1 MRANSS
7 VFADRLLAR
16 GTFRAKVPRMTLS
29 TALILVALAA
39 LAVSG
44 LSLWG
49 ARRRAE
55 AQGEALRQEMQS
67 LVSNQSQAVTA
78 QFAQLAQSFTAQL
91 GQITQQVQSGMAS
104 VGTLAT
110 GAQKAVSDQLQA
122 SNETLNS
129 IHQKL
134 GEVQQAGHELS
145 EAARQIETVLG
156 GAKTRGTLGEVAL
169 DRMLADALPPATYET
184 QYRFSTGEVVDAV
197 VRLRD
202 KLLPIDSKFP
212 LDDYRRLV
220 DSGEDARKGFSS
232 SVRAH
237 AESIAK
243 KYILPGEGTLDIAL
257 MFVPSE
263 GVYYELLRSEDAKGA
278 PLDEYCRSKGVVPV
292 SPSTLFSHLR
302 IIFLGL
308 RGMQIE
314 ENAKR
319 LLSSLTGLKKQIDN
333 FGEVYEK
340 LGTHL
345 RNAQQSYSDA
355 DRKLE
360 RARNSIDELAQGAP
374 SEKALE
380 AASPE

>member
-1 MRANSS
+1 MSLPA
-7 VFADRLLAR
+7 
-16 GTFRAKVPRMTLS
+16 
-29 TALILVALAA
+29 ALILVALAA
-39 LAVSG
+39 LAVSIF
-44 LSLWG
+44 SLWG

-55 AQGEALRQEMQS
+55 IQNTALRQEMQA

-78 QFAQLAQSFTAQL
+78 QFAQLAQSLTAQL
-91 GQITQQVQSGMAS
+91 GQVTQQVQSGMAS

-110 GAQKAVSDQLQA
+110 GAQKAVSDQLQSSTEMLGA
-122 SNETLNS
+122 
-129 IHQKL
+129 IRQQL
-134 GEVQQAGHELS
+134 GEVQQKSHELS

-169 DRMLADALPPATYET
+169 DRLLADALPPSAYET
-184 QYRFSTGEVVDAV
+184 QFRFSTGEVVDAV

-202 KLLPIDSKFP
+202 RLLPIDSKFP

-220 DSGEDARKGFSS
+220 DTGEDARKGFAA

-243 KYILPGEGTLDIAL
+243 KYILPDEATLDIAL

-263 GVYYELLRSEDAKGA
+263 GVYYELLRSEDSRGL
-278 PLDEYCRSKGVVPV
+278 PLDECCRAKGVIPV

-302 IIFLGL
+302 VILLGL

-319 LLSSLTGLKKQIDN
+319 LLSSLTGLKKQLDN

-360 RARNSIDELAQGAP
+360 RARNSLDELAQGAP
-374 SEKALE
+374 MEKVLGAGQ
-380 AASPE
+380 PE

>member
-1 MRANSS
+1 
-7 VFADRLLAR
+7 
-16 GTFRAKVPRMTLS
+16 MTL
-29 TALILVALAA
+29 TAALILLALAA

-44 LSLWG
+44 VALWG

-55 AQGEALRQEMQS
+55 AQSVALRQEMQT
-67 LVSNQSQAVTA
+67 LVNAQSQAVTA
-78 QFAQLAQSFTAQL
+78 QFAHLAQSFTT
-91 GQITQQVQSGMAS
+91 QINQVAQQVQSGMAHT
-104 VGTLAT
+104 GELAT
-110 GAQKAVSDQLQA
+110 GAQRHVSEQLQA
-122 SNETLNS
+122 STTMLGE
-129 IHQKL
+129 IREKL
-134 GEVQQAGHELS
+134 GEMQQAGHELS
-145 EAARQIETVLG
+145 EAARQIESVLG
-156 GAKTRGTLGEVAL
+156 AAQTRGTLGEVAL

-184 QYRFSTGEVVDAV
+184 QYRFSTGEAVDAV

-220 DSGEDARKGFSS
+220 ETGEQARKGFSDT
-232 SVRAH
+232 VRKH
-237 AESIAK
+237 ADSIAR

-263 GVYYELLRSEDAKGA
+263 GVYYELLRSADSSGA
-278 PLDEYCRSKGVVPV
+278 PLDEYCRSKGIVPV
-292 SPSTLFSHLR
+292 SPSTLFAHLR

-308 RGMQIE
+308 RGMQVE

-319 LLSSLTGLKKQIDN
+319 LLSSLTGLKKQFDN
-333 FGEVYEK
+333 FSEVYEK

-345 RNAQQSYSDA
+345 RNAQQNYQDA

-360 RARNSIDELAQGAP
+360 RARNSLDELAQGAP

-380 AASPE
+380 AASGDPH

>member
-1 MRANSS
+1 
-7 VFADRLLAR
+7 
-16 GTFRAKVPRMTLS
+16 MTLPA
-29 TALILVALAA
+29 ALIVLALAA

-44 LSLWG
+44 WALMG

-55 AQGEALRQEMQS
+55 AQSAALRQEMQALAS
-67 LVSNQSQAVTA
+67 SQSQAVTA
-78 QFAQLAQSFTAQL
+78 QFAQLAQSFTTQLAQV
-91 GQITQQVQSGMAS
+91 TQQVQTGMAS

-110 GAQKAVSDQLQA
+110 GAQKAVSDQLHA
-122 SNETLNS
+122 STEMLNT

-134 GEVQQAGHELS
+134 GEVQQAGHDLS
-145 EAARQIETVLG
+145 DAARQIESVLG
-156 GAKTRGTLGEVAL
+156 GAKTRGTLGEIAL
-169 DRMLADALPPATYET
+169 DRMLADALPPAAYEM
-184 QYRFSTGEVVDAV
+184 QFRFSTGEVVDAV

-212 LDDYRRLV
+212 LEDYRRLV
-220 DSGEDARKGFSS
+220 ETGEDARKGFSS

-263 GVYYELLRSEDAKGA
+263 GVYYELLRSEDSKGL
-278 PLDEYCRSKGVVPV
+278 PLDEFCRSKGVVPV
-292 SPSTLFSHLR
+292 SPSTLFSHLK

-314 ENAKR
+314 ENAKK

-345 RNAQQSYSDA
+345 RNAQQNYSDA

-360 RARNSIDELAQGAP
+360 RARNSLDELAQGAP

-380 AASPE
+380 AASRD

>member
-1 MRANSS
+1 
-7 VFADRLLAR
+7 
-16 GTFRAKVPRMTLS
+16 MTLS
-29 TALILVALAA
+29 AALILVALAA

-44 LSLWG
+44 LALWS

-55 AQGEALRQEMQS
+55 AQGEALRQEMQA
-67 LVSNQSQAVTA
+67 LVNNQSQAVTA

-122 SNETLNS
+122 STDMLGA
-129 IHQKL
+129 IRQQL

-184 QYRFSTGEVVDAV
+184 QFRFSTGEVVDAV
-197 VRLRD
+197 VRLRE

-220 DSGEDARKGFSS
+220 DTGEDARKGFSS

-263 GVYYELLRSEDAKGA
+263 GVYYELLRSEDSKGT
-278 PLDEYCRSKGVVPV
+278 PLDEFCRSKGIVPV

-360 RARNSIDELAQGAP
+360 RARNSLDELAQGAP
-374 SEKALE
+374 SEKALGVG
-380 AASPE
+380 SPEQ